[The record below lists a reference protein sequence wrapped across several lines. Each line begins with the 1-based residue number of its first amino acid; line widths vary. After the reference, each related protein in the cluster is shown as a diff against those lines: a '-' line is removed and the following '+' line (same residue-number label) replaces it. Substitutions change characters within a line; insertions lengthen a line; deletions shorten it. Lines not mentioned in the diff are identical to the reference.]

1 MILEPIPAYRF
12 LTKKPLGSFRFRA
25 AYGGR
30 GAAKS
35 WEFANAAIYHSLNT
49 PGARVVFVR
58 EIQGSLAD
66 SAFTL
71 VRNRLEAYGLEGAF
85 RQANGRFHHVEN
97 GAEILFLGLWRGN
110 KPEGIKSLEGAT
122 LTIWE
127 EASEGRQRSLDVLI
141 PTVLRTPQSELW
153 CLWNPML
160 PTDPVDRFFRGDVEP
175 QKTIC
180 RRVNWDSN
188 PHFPEA
194 LREQMALDRKKDP
207 LRAAWIWDGAY
218 MPSAQNALWTRELLD
233 RAWVQG
239 RDKVMEA
246 VGRVVVG
253 VDPAGGGGDE
263 VGIVVA
269 GRYGAEGYIVLDDR
283 SVAARSPEGWATEV
297 LRAVDAYAADCVVVE
312 KNFGGDLVASNLRV
326 NGVHCRIREVTASR
340 GKQVRAEPI
349 AALYEQHKVYHRRPF
364 PALEGQLL
372 QMTPNGYAVKGKSPD
387 RLDAL
392 VWALTELSR
401 RSLAFGVY

>member
-1 MILEPIPAYRF
+1 MKIVPLPAYRF
-12 LTKKPLGSFRFRA
+12 LTDEALGHYRFRA
-25 AYGGR
+25 AFGGR
-30 GAAKS
+30 GGAKS
-35 WEFANAAIYHSLNT
+35 WEFANAAIFHSLMT
-49 PGARVVFVR
+49 PKARVVFVR
-58 EIQGSLAD
+58 EIQASLDD
-66 SAFTL
+66 SSFTL
-71 VRNRLEAYGLEGAF
+71 VRNRLEAYGLDAIY
-85 RQANGRFHHVEN
+85 RQANGRFHNRLN

-141 PTVLRTPQSELW
+141 PTVLRTPASELW

-160 PTDPVDRFFRGDVEP
+160 ATDAVDRFFRGGTPPFKAV
-175 QKTIC
+175 C
-180 RRVNWDSN
+180 RHINWDRN
-188 PHFPEA
+188 PHFPDA

-218 MPSAQNALWTRELLD
+218 MPSAQNALWTRALLD
-233 RAWVQG
+233 WAWVQG
-239 RDKVMEA
+239 RDRPMEA

-269 GRYGAEGYIVLDDR
+269 GRYGADSYMVLEDR
-283 SVAARSPEGWATEV
+283 SMAAQSPGGWATEV
-297 LRAVDAYAADCVVVE
+297 LRAVDAYGADCVVVE
-312 KNFGGDLVASNLRV
+312 RNFGGDLVASNLRV
-326 NGVHCRIREVTASR
+326 NGVTCRIREVTASR

-349 AALYEQHKVYHRRPF
+349 AALYEQHKVYHRRQF
-364 PALEGQLL
+364 AALEGQLL
-372 QMTPNGYAVKGKSPD
+372 QMTPNGYAVRGASPD

-401 RSLAFGVY
+401 RQIEFGVY